1 MKIMQANKWSTLLN
15 VLLESQSLQTKLAK
29 KSVKSAP
36 LSEIDAAVKA
46 YKTHPPEK
54 MQLR

>member
-1 MKIMQANKWSTLLN
+1 MQANKWSTLQNALS
-15 VLLESQSLQTKLAK
+15 ESQSLQTKLAK